1 MGAVRFHGIVECL
14 RPLMMGDRRLGCFVA
29 ALVDMGL
36 GSPGVSALELRSES
50 TWKSLGNGSRRL
62 SARLASEL
70 VSRWDVVVFGE
81 NLVGAYGED
90 ALIDV
95 AECVRALD
103 PRVSKADVG
112 EGIGRVLYEVF
123 KRAAE
128 EAAGRSAMGEGAH
141 ED

>member
-1 MGAVRFHGIVECL
+1 MI
-14 RPLMMGDRRLGCFVA
+14 
-29 ALVDMGL
+29 
-36 GSPGVSALELRSES
+36 
-50 TWKSLGNGSRRL
+50 RL

-112 EGIGRVLYEVF
+112 EGIGRVLYEAF

-128 EAAGRSAMGEGAH
+128 EAAGRSTMGGR
-141 ED
+141 DS

>member
-1 MGAVRFHGIVECL
+1 MI
-14 RPLMMGDRRLGCFVA
+14 
-29 ALVDMGL
+29 
-36 GSPGVSALELRSES
+36 
-50 TWKSLGNGSRRL
+50 RL

-112 EGIGRVLYEVF
+112 EGIGRVLYEAF

-128 EAAGRSAMGEGAH
+128 EAAGRRPVGEGAH

>member
-1 MGAVRFHGIVECL
+1 MI
-14 RPLMMGDRRLGCFVA
+14 
-29 ALVDMGL
+29 
-36 GSPGVSALELRSES
+36 
-50 TWKSLGNGSRRL
+50 RL

-112 EGIGRVLYEVF
+112 EGIGRVLYEAF

-128 EAAGRSAMGEGAH
+128 EAAGRSTMGGKGPMRTDRGADRIPARLSH
-141 ED
+141 AGGGPSTKGST